1 MLFPLHCLKK
11 NQERRGAGLAPDRF
25 AFILKEYNNRPYGC
39 FLTHSLPMCVWGGGP
54 DPPPQV
60 YVNNRGSQ
68 LLLYMETQES
78 EPVHSKAMGSLEFAS
93 R

>member
-1 MLFPLHCLKK
+1 MV
-11 NQERRGAGLAPDRF
+11 
-25 AFILKEYNNRPYGC
+25 AFWPTLY
-39 FLTHSLPMCVWGGGP
+39 LCVCGGGVLT
-54 DPPPQV
+54 PPPQV